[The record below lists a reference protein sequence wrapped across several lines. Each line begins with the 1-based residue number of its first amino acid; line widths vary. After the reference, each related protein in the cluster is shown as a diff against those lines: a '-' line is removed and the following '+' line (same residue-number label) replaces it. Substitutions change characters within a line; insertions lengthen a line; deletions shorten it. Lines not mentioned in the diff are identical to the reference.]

1 MSLKRV
7 TSRYAK
13 SLIEL
18 AQERK
23 VLDAVEKDMKL
34 FLTTCS
40 ANRDLRLAL
49 QNPILLHSKKSTI
62 LERIFGDKINELTL
76 SFFKIITRKGR
87 ENILFEIAEEFELQ
101 ALAKKGILKAKLTT
115 ATDLPQ
121 KQKDSIIQILSKSVG
136 QKVQLEEKIDAELIG
151 GFIIKIEDQQ
161 IDSSIKADLIR
172 MKKKFND
179 STYIS
184 KL

>member
-1 MSLKRV
+1 M
-7 TSRYAK
+7 
-13 SLIEL
+13 
-18 AQERK
+18 
-23 VLDAVEKDMKL
+23 
-34 FLTTCS
+34 
-40 ANRDLRLAL
+40 
-49 QNPILLHSKKSTI
+49 
-62 LERIFGDKINELTL
+62 
-76 SFFKIITRKGR
+76 
-87 ENILFEIAEEFELQ
+87 
-101 ALAKKGILKAKLTT
+101 KAKLTT